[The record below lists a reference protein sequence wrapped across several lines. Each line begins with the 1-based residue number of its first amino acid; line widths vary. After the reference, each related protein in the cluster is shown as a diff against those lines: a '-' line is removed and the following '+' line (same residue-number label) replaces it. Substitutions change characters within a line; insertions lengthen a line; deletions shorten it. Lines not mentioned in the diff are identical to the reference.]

1 MSRSVGGFSNS
12 GHLSLRAVVQS
23 CLFEANSYL
32 QSCKFARNNDPLGGD
47 FRVQF
52 RPPSYLHANCAM
64 PDRRECALDR
74 VRGAQM
80 RPMLGG
86 KIKERQQ
93 RIAVLEQAI
102 DGFVVFGQPAPTCL
116 LLAPRRTSAQVLLQF
131 QRCLMR
137 DFWRPPLNPYKG
149 NVSRSNRSRLSNVIT
164 SRHPSALRSTGQLP
178 GFSSKD

>member
-32 QSCKFARNNDPLGGD
+32 
-47 FRVQF
+47 
-52 RPPSYLHANCAM
+52 
-64 PDRRECALDR
+64 
-74 VRGAQM
+74 
-80 RPMLGG
+80 PMLGG

-164 SRHPSALRSTGQLP
+164 SRHPSSPRSTGQLP

>member
-32 QSCKFARNNDPLGGD
+32 QSCKFARNNDPLGA
-47 FRVQF
+47 
-52 RPPSYLHANCAM
+52 PSYLHANCAM

-86 KIKERQQ
+86 KIKECQQ
-93 RIAVLEQAI
+93 RVAFLEQAI

-131 QRCLMR
+131 QRCLIR

-149 NVSRSNRSRLSNVIT
+149 NVSRSNDSRFPTEFT
-164 SRHPSALRSTGQLP
+164 SENPP
-178 GFSSKD
+178 

>member
-116 LLAPRRTSAQVLLQF
+116 LLAPRRTSAFFIATKPDFLEAILL
-131 QRCLMR
+131 
-137 DFWRPPLNPYKG
+137 K
-149 NVSRSNRSRLSNVIT
+149 RSRKKLKLFSDT
-164 SRHPSALRSTGQLP
+164 SIRQ
-178 GFSSKD
+178 

>member
-32 QSCKFARNNDPLGGD
+32 QSCKFARNNDPLGA
-47 FRVQF
+47 
-52 RPPSYLHANCAM
+52 PSYLHANCAM

-93 RIAVLEQAI
+93 RIAGIKGQGVAATSTASPRMGSPERAQAA
-102 DGFVVFGQPAPTCL
+102 PA
-116 LLAPRRTSAQVLLQF
+116 TSSVTG
-131 QRCLMR
+131 
-137 DFWRPPLNPYKG
+137 K
-149 NVSRSNRSRLSNVIT
+149 RSNAKRSAIRMSG
-164 SRHPSALRSTGQLP
+164 ALAVCAAVTIFMMP
-178 GFSSKD
+178 A